1 MAKRAMHPH
10 TRHAT
15 LIGRRVTGLRLFE
28 DSHYPVLA
36 VTTFDPA
43 TGRSVLRWQPGEA
56 TAARTQPL

>member
-15 LIGRRVTGLRLFE
+15 LVGRRVTDLRLFA

-36 VTTFDPA
+36 VTAFDPA
-43 TGRSVLRWQPGEA
+43 TRRPVLRWQPGEA
-56 TAARTQPL
+56 TAARTQLL